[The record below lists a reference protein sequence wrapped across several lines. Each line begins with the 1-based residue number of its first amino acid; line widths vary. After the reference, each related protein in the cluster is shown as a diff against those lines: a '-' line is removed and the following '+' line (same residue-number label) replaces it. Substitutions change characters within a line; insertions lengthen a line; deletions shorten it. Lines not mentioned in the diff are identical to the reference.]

1 MNSMEFY
8 QRAKKSTLF

>member
-1 MNSMEFY
+1 MISMEFY